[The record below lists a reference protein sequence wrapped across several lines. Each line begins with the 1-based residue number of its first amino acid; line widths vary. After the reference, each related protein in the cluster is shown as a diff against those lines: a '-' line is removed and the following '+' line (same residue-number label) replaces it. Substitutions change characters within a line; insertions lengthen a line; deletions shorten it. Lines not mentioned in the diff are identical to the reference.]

1 MRLFFPDMV
10 RSIDEG
16 AEEKR
21 VALLHFA
28 PAPTATAEA
37 TENEAVAHRKFQ
49 GPATLPN
56 DEDAVAALTEGERRI
71 AEKNADAAEASFKRV
86 LAKYP
91 DQPRAW
97 YGLGLVAL
105 LKHDSPTAK
114 EVFGRLTTGDH
125 AASQDP
131 MILTWSHVYLAR
143 IYGDEGD
150 MDKAKSEFQAALNV
164 AGGPDRARDAAQKG
178 LNVVDHLKQKERP

>member
-1 MRLFFPDMV
+1 
-10 RSIDEG
+10 
-16 AEEKR
+16 
-21 VALLHFA
+21 
-28 PAPTATAEA
+28 
-37 TENEAVAHRKFQ
+37 
-49 GPATLPN
+49 
-56 DEDAVAALTEGERRI
+56 
-71 AEKNADAAEASFKRV
+71 
-86 LAKYP
+86 
-91 DQPRAW
+91 
-97 YGLGLVAL
+97 LGLVAL

-150 MDKAKSEFQAALNV
+150 VDKAKSEFQAALNV